1 MSKDPNGFSQIS
13 SIILTFV
20 WTVNFT
26 LSLSLSASEISTT
39 KEVSVWR
46 STVSD
51 RLYKNTS
58 ASETDFQAITTLG
71 KSP

>member
-13 SIILTFV
+13 SLILTFV

-51 RLYKNTS
+51 RLYKN
-58 ASETDFQAITTLG
+58 I
-71 KSP
+71 